1 LYYIATREGVDLQ
14 PLEKELNA
22 FENDMKSSAENEAYM
37 KYINERPRSNGL
49 FGNISTNDVNEISNY
64 MKKISNQRCVFR
76 GIISLGQEDAED
88 LNFTNKESWAKFLHE
103 NLPDIGET
111 FGISNTNLA
120 WVAAFH
126 NEQRHP
132 HVHFMLWSEAKEQH
146 IKPFISIPQ
155 QHKCREL
162 LSKQMFKQ
170 EREQYVRLKT
180 DFRDLLTKST
190 QKDIKLEVESL
201 KQEVLGIPEYR
212 TLSRINKQLLTDS
225 TKRILELV
233 EAIPPEGSFKYRYM
247 PPEVKEKINSLVS
260 TMLSKY
266 ELQDEYK
273 KFLKY
278 TEQMALTYSPT
289 EKEQQVTLDKARK
302 DIDTRLGNI
311 VLKSVKELRTN
322 KDLYYSIIN
331 SKPETELIDPI
342 DSIDEFDSSEEK
354 VDLSASPEIDYSE
367 PSLSNDTVFIRSG
380 QEFDVLASPG
390 IDYLEPSSSNGAVF
404 LNSEQELDLS
414 ASPEIDYS
422 EPSLSNGAVFIK
434 WSREFK
440 SASAELYA
448 DSCDFDK
455 ALSLLDGEHRRGN
468 ILATYEIGKIYERN
482 LAGFDPELAS
492 TYYQEALS
500 GFHIIY
506 NSNQKHSIYA
516 AYRLGK
522 MYQYGQGTDK
532 NIESA
537 KSWYEKAINNVYA
550 QYALAKILMSEAREN
565 DDFSN
570 KANIVNLLKSSSEK
584 NNYATY
590 ELGRIY
596 HEGLF
601 DTQNPDLSQKY
612 YKQAFDGFSEMLNKS
627 EKNDDLLYRLGKMHQ
642 LGLGTDVDIEQAT
655 LLFEKAAVLKNTNA
669 LYSLS
674 KIYIQSNDEKLLKKA
689 IKILEELYELTPENH
704 LVSYAL
710 GSAYSDPKTKS
721 YDIFKAVKFLEHT
734 AELGND
740 FAMLKL
746 GNLYSGSAEKH
757 PELPTNIPLAIS
769 YLEKSAD
776 LGNSLAMYSLG
787 KIFSNTDS
795 GHYNIR
801 KAIKHLERAAS
812 LGNDFAMLKLG
823 NMYSDSADKYPEL
836 LANIPLAISYLE
848 ESANMGN
855 LQAMYSLGKLLSDPE
870 SSHYDIHNAIDFL
883 ERSADLGNDFA
894 MLKLGNI
901 YLWGKGVPQDKEK
914 GIHWL
919 DKSAAAGNEYAE
931 QSKRAFETFEEEKA
945 TQQAFS
951 LFENL
956 LRSLCYSNNKARNS
970 SLYTDK
976 GIKGNQKALRENAR
990 KNPHKHSQAYE
1001 PEV

>member
-1 LYYIATREGVDLQ
+1 MHKPLISKIRCHSPNKKSTAIRNYNHLYYIATREGVDLQ

-22 FENDMKSSAENEAYM
+22 FENNMKSAAENEAYM

-49 FGNISTNDVNEISNY
+49 FGNIDTNDVNGICNY
-64 MKKISNQRCVFR
+64 MKKISNKRCVFR

-146 IKPFISIPQ
+146 INPFISIPQ

-170 EREQYVRLKT
+170 ERDQYVRLKT
-180 DFRDLLTKST
+180 NFRDLLTKST

-201 KQEVLGIPEYR
+201 KQEVLGIPENR
-212 TLSRINKQLLTDS
+212 TLSRINQQLLSDS
-225 TKRILELV
+225 TKKILELV
-233 EAIPPEGSFKYRYM
+233 EAIPTDGSIKYRYM

-260 TMLSKY
+260 TILSKY
-266 ELQDEYK
+266 DIQDEYK
-273 KFLKY
+273 KFMKY

-289 EKEQQVTLDKARK
+289 EKQQQVTLDKAKK

-311 VLKSVKELRTN
+311 VLNSVKELRTN
-322 KDLYYSIIN
+322 KDLYFSIIN
-331 SKPETELIDPI
+331 SKSEIELIDHTDSINEI
-342 DSIDEFDSSEEK
+342 DSSSQEFD
-354 VDLSASPEIDYSE
+354 LSTLPEINYPE
-367 PSLSNDTVFIRSG
+367 LSLSNS
-380 QEFDVLASPG
+380 
-390 IDYLEPSSSNGAVF
+390 
-404 LNSEQELDLS
+404 
-414 ASPEIDYS
+414 
-422 EPSLSNGAVFIK
+422 AVFIK
-434 WSREFK
+434 WSPEFK
-440 SASAELYA
+440 AGLTELYA
-448 DSCDFDK
+448 DSPDFNK
-455 ALSLLDGEHRRGN
+455 ALLLLDDEHRKGN

-482 LAGFDPELAS
+482 LAGSDPELAAS
-492 TYYQEALS
+492 YYQDALS
-500 GFHIIY
+500 GFYTIY
-506 NSNQKHSIYA
+506 SSNQKQSIYA

-522 MYQYGQGTDK
+522 MHQYGQGTDE

-537 KSWYEKAINNVYA
+537 KSWYGKADNNVYA
-550 QYALAKILMSEAREN
+550 QYALAKILITEAKAN

-570 KANIVNLLKSSSEK
+570 KAHIVDLLKSSSIK
-584 NNYATY
+584 NSYAAY

-596 HEGLF
+596 HEGIF
-601 DTQNPDLSQKY
+601 DTQKPDLSQKY
-612 YKQAFDGFSEMLNKS
+612 YKQAFNGFSEMLIKS

-642 LGLGTDVDIEQAT
+642 LGLGTDVNIEQAT
-655 LLFEKAAVLKNTNA
+655 LLFEKAAALKNTNA

-689 IKILEELYELTPENH
+689 IKILEELYILTPENH

-710 GSAYSDPKTKS
+710 GSAYSDPKTEN
-721 YDIFKAVKFLEHT
+721 YDIHKGIKLLVHSAD
-734 AELGND
+734 LGND
-740 FAMLKL
+740 FATLKL
-746 GNLYSGSAEKH
+746 GNIYSGPAEKH
-757 PELPTNIPLAIS
+757 PGVS
-769 YLEKSAD
+769 
-776 LGNSLAMYSLG
+776 
-787 KIFSNTDS
+787 
-795 GHYNIR
+795 
-801 KAIKHLERAAS
+801 
-812 LGNDFAMLKLG
+812 
-823 NMYSDSADKYPEL
+823 
-836 LANIPLAISYLE
+836 ANIPLAISYLKK
-848 ESANMGN
+848 SANMGN
-855 LQAMYSLGKLLSDPE
+855 HQAMYSLGKLLSDPE
-870 SSHYDIHNAIDFL
+870 SSHYDIHNALYFL

-914 GIHWL
+914 GINWL

-951 LFENL
+951 LFESL

-976 GIKGNQKALRENAR
+976 GIKGNKKALKENAR
-990 KNPHKHSQAYE
+990 KNPHKHSQVYE
-1001 PEV
+1001 QEF

>member
-1 LYYIATREGVDLQ
+1 MHKPLISKIRCHSPNKKSTAIRNYNNLYYIATRDGVDLQ

-22 FENDMKSSAENEAYM
+22 FEKNMKSAAENEAYI

-49 FGNISTNDVNEISNY
+49 FGNINTNDVNGICNY
-64 MKKISNQRCVFR
+64 VKKISNKRCVFR

-88 LNFTNKESWAKFLHE
+88 LNFTNKETWAKFLHE

-190 QKDIKLEVESL
+190 QKDIKLEVDSL

-212 TLSRINKQLLTDS
+212 SLSRINKQLLSDS
-225 TKRILELV
+225 TQKILELV
-233 EAIPPEGSFKYRYM
+233 EAIPPEGSFKYRFM
-247 PPEVKEKINSLVS
+247 PPEVKDKINSLVS
-260 TMLSKY
+260 TILSKY

-289 EKEQQVTLDKARK
+289 EKKQRVTLDKAKK

-311 VLKSVKELRTN
+311 VLNSVKELRTN
-322 KDLYYSIIN
+322 KDLYFSVIDSKSEIDLIN
-331 SKPETELIDPI
+331 PM
-342 DSIDEFDSSEEK
+342 DSIDEFNSSGQEF
-354 VDLSASPEIDYSE
+354 DLSSSPEIDYSE
-367 PSLSNDTVFIRSG
+367 HSLSND
-380 QEFDVLASPG
+380 
-390 IDYLEPSSSNGAVF
+390 
-404 LNSEQELDLS
+404 
-414 ASPEIDYS
+414 
-422 EPSLSNGAVFIK
+422 AVFIK
-434 WSREFK
+434 WNRGFK
-440 SASAELYA
+440 AATAELYA
-448 DSCDFDK
+448 DSPDFDK
-455 ALSLLDGEHRRGN
+455 ALSLLDVEHRKGN

-482 LAGFDPELAS
+482 FAGSDPEQAAA
-492 TYYQEALS
+492 YYQEALS
-500 GFHIIY
+500 GFHTIY
-506 NSNQKHSIYA
+506 NSDQRQSIYA
-516 AYRLGK
+516 AYQLGK

-537 KSWYEKAINNVYA
+537 KSWYEKADNNVYA

-565 DDFSN
+565 GEFSN
-570 KANIVNLLKSSSEK
+570 KVHIVNLLKSSSTK
-584 NNYATY
+584 NGYAAY

-601 DTQNPDLSQKY
+601 DTQNPDLSQIY
-612 YKQAFDGFSEMLNKS
+612 YRQAFDGFSEMLIKS
-627 EKNDDLLYRLGKMHQ
+627 EKNDDLLYRLCKMHQ
-642 LGLGTDVDIEQAT
+642 LGLGTDVDLEQAT
-655 LLFEKAAVLKNTNA
+655 LLFEKAAALKNTNA

-674 KIYIQSNDEKLLKKA
+674 SIYIKSNDEKLLKKA
-689 IKILEELYELTPENH
+689 IKILEELYKLTPENH
-704 LVSYAL
+704 FVSYAL
-710 GSAYSDPKTKS
+710 GSAYSDPKAKN
-721 YDIFKAVKFLEHT
+721 YDIHKAIKFLEHA

-740 FAMLKL
+740 FATLKL
-746 GNLYSGSAEKH
+746 GNIYSGPAEKH
-757 PELPTNIPLAIS
+757 PELPANIPLAIS
-769 YLEKSAD
+769 YLEKSAN

-787 KIFSNTDS
+787 KIFSVKDS
-795 GHYNIR
+795 GHYDIR
-801 KAIKHLERAAS
+801 KAIEHLERAAS
-812 LGNDFAMLKLG
+812 LGNDFAMLSLG
-823 NMYSDSADKYPEL
+823 SMYSDSTDKYPDL

-848 ESANMGN
+848 VSANMGN
-855 LQAMYSLGKLLSDPE
+855 HQAMYFLGKLLSDPD
-870 SSHYDIHNAIDFL
+870 SSHYDIHKAIDFL
-883 ERSADLGNDFA
+883 EQSADLGNDFA
-894 MLKLGNI
+894 MLKLGNM
-901 YLWGKGVPQDKEK
+901 YLWGKGIPQDKEK

-931 QSKRAFETFEEEKA
+931 RSKQAYETFEEEKA
-945 TQQAFS
+945 TQQVFS
-951 LFENL
+951 LFGNML
-956 LRSLCYSNNKARNS
+956 KSLCYSNNKARNG

-976 GIKGNQKALRENAR
+976 GIKGNKKALIENAR
-990 KNPHKHSQAYE
+990 KNPYKHSQSYE

>member
-1 LYYIATREGVDLQ
+1 MHKPLISKIRCLTPNKKSTAIRNYNHLYYIATREGVDLQ
-14 PLEKELNA
+14 PLEKELNS
-22 FENDMKSSAENEAYM
+22 FEKNMKSAAENEAYI

-49 FGNISTNDVNEISNY
+49 FGNINTNDVNGICNY
-64 MKKISNQRCVFR
+64 MKKISNKRCIFR
-76 GIISLGQEDAED
+76 GIISLSQEDAED
-88 LNFTNKESWAKFLHE
+88 LNFTNKESWAKFIHE

-111 FGISNTNLA
+111 FGISNANLA

-170 EREQYVRLKT
+170 EREQYARLKT

-190 QKDIKLEVESL
+190 KKDIKQEIDSL
-201 KQEVLGIPEYR
+201 KQEVLGIPEFR
-212 TLSRINKQLLTDS
+212 TLSRINKQLLSDS
-225 TKRILELV
+225 TKKILELV
-233 EAIPPEGSFKYRYM
+233 EAVPSEGSLKYKYM

-260 TMLSKY
+260 TILSKY
-266 ELQDEYK
+266 EIQDEYK
-273 KFLKY
+273 KFFNY

-289 EKEQQVTLDKARK
+289 EKQRQVTLDKARK

-311 VLKSVKELRTN
+311 VLNSVKELRTN
-322 KDLYYSIIN
+322 KDLYFSVIN
-331 SKPETELIDPI
+331 QKSEIEIIDPV
-342 DSIDEFDSSEEK
+342 DSIDEFDSSGQEF
-354 VDLSASPEIDYSE
+354 DLTALPKIDYSE
-367 PSLSNDTVFIRSG
+367 HSLSND
-380 QEFDVLASPG
+380 
-390 IDYLEPSSSNGAVF
+390 
-404 LNSEQELDLS
+404 
-414 ASPEIDYS
+414 
-422 EPSLSNGAVFIK
+422 AVFIN
-434 WSREFK
+434 WNREFK
-440 SASAELYA
+440 AALAELYA
-448 DSCDFDK
+448 DSPDFDK
-455 ALSLLDGEHRRGN
+455 AISLLDGEHRKGN

-482 LAGFDPELAS
+482 LAGSDPELAA

-500 GFHIIY
+500 GFYTIY
-506 NSNQKHSIYA
+506 NSNQKQSNYA

-522 MYQYGQGTDK
+522 MYQYGQGTDE

-537 KSWYEKAINNVYA
+537 KSWYEKADNNVYA
-550 QYALAKILMSEAREN
+550 QYALAKILMSEAKAN

-570 KANIVNLLKSSSEK
+570 KAHIVNLLKSSSEK
-584 NNYATY
+584 NNYAAF

-601 DTQNPDLSQKY
+601 DTLNDDISKKY
-612 YKQAFDGFSEMLNKS
+612 YKQAFDGFSEMLIKS

-642 LGLGTDVDIEQAT
+642 LGLGTEVDIEQAT
-655 LLFEKAAVLKNTNA
+655 LLFEKAAALKNTNA

-674 KIYIQSNDEKLLKKA
+674 KIYIQSNDEHLLKKA
-689 IKILEELYELTPENH
+689 IEILEKLYKLTPENH

-710 GSAYSDPKTKS
+710 GSAYSDPKAKS
-721 YDIFKAVKFLEHT
+721 YDIFKAIKFLEHA

-746 GNLYSGSAEKH
+746 GNIYCRPAEKY
-757 PELPTNIPLAIS
+757 PELPVNIPLAIS

-787 KIFSNTDS
+787 KIFSATDL
-795 GHYNIR
+795 GHYDIR
-801 KAIKHLERAAS
+801 KAIEHLERAAS

-823 NMYSDSADKYPEL
+823 NMYSDSKDKYPKL

-848 ESANMGN
+848 KSANMGN
-855 LQAMYSLGKLLSDPE
+855 HQAMYSFGKLLSAPDT
-870 SSHYDIHNAIDFL
+870 SHYDIHKAIDFL
-883 ERSADLGNDFA
+883 EQSAYLGNDFA

-901 YLWGKGVPQDKEK
+901 YLWGKGVSQNKEK
-914 GIHWL
+914 GIYWL
-919 DKSAAAGNEYAE
+919 DKSAAAGNEFAE
-931 QSKRAFETFEEEKA
+931 RSKQAYETFEEEKA
-945 TQQAFS
+945 TQQVFS
-951 LFENL
+951 LFGNL
-956 LRSLCYSNNKARNS
+956 LRSLCYSNNKARNG

-976 GIKGNQKALRENAR
+976 GIKGNKKALRENAR
-990 KNPHKHSQAYE
+990 RNPHKHSQTYE

>member
-1 LYYIATREGVDLQ
+1 MYYIATREGVDLQ

-22 FENDMKSSAENEAYM
+22 FEKNMKSAAENEAYI

-49 FGNISTNDVNEISNY
+49 FGNINTNDVNGICNY
-64 MKKISNQRCVFR
+64 MKKISSKRCVFR

-120 WVAAFH
+120 WVASFH

-190 QKDIKLEVESL
+190 QKDIKLEVDSL

-212 TLSRINKQLLTDS
+212 SLSRINKQLLSDS
-225 TKRILELV
+225 TQKILELV
-233 EAIPPEGSFKYRYM
+233 EAIPPEGSLKYRFM

-260 TMLSKY
+260 TILSKY

-289 EKEQQVTLDKARK
+289 EKKQQVTLDKAKK

-311 VLKSVKELRTN
+311 VLNSVKELRTN
-322 KDLYYSIIN
+322 KDLYFSVID
-331 SKPETELIDPI
+331 SKSEFELIDPM
-342 DSIDEFDSSEEK
+342 DSIDEFDSSGQEF
-354 VDLSASPEIDYSE
+354 DLSASPEINYSE
-367 PSLSNDTVFIRSG
+367 H
-380 QEFDVLASPG
+380 
-390 IDYLEPSSSNGAVF
+390 
-404 LNSEQELDLS
+404 
-414 ASPEIDYS
+414 
-422 EPSLSNGAVFIK
+422 SLSNGAVFIK
-434 WSREFK
+434 WNREFK
-440 SASAELYA
+440 AASAELYA
-448 DSCDFDK
+448 DSPDFDK
-455 ALSLLDGEHRRGN
+455 ALSLFDVEHRKGN

-482 LAGFDPELAS
+482 LAGSDPELAAA
-492 TYYQEALS
+492 YYQEALS
-500 GFHIIY
+500 GFHTIY
-506 NSNQKHSIYA
+506 NSNQKQSIYA

-522 MYQYGQGTDK
+522 MYQYGQGTDI

-537 KSWYEKAINNVYA
+537 KSWYEKADNNVYA

-565 DDFSN
+565 DDFNN
-570 KANIVNLLKSSSEK
+570 KSHIVNLLKSSSKK
-584 NNYATY
+584 NNYAAN

-601 DTQNPDLSQKY
+601 DKKNPDLSQKY
-612 YKQAFDGFSEMLNKS
+612 YKQAFDGFSEMLIKS

-655 LLFEKAAVLKNTNA
+655 LLFEKAAALKNTNA

-674 KIYIQSNDEKLLKKA
+674 KIYIHSNDEKLLKKA
-689 IKILEELYELTPENH
+689 IKILEELYKLTPENH

-710 GSAYSDPKTKS
+710 GSAYSDPKTKN
-721 YDIFKAVKFLEHT
+721 YDIHKAINFLEHA

-746 GNLYSGSAEKH
+746 GNIYSGPAEKH
-757 PELPTNIPLAIS
+757 PELPANIPLAIS
-769 YLEKSAD
+769 YLEKSAN

-787 KIFSNTDS
+787 KIFSDKDS
-795 GHYNIR
+795 GHYDIR
-801 KAIKHLERAAS
+801 KAIEHLERAAS

-823 NMYSDSADKYPEL
+823 SMYSDSTDKYPEL
-836 LANIPLAISYLE
+836 LANISLAISYLE

-855 LQAMYSLGKLLSDPE
+855 HQAMYSLGKLLSDPDT
-870 SSHYDIHNAIDFL
+870 SYYDIHKAIDFL

-914 GIHWL
+914 GILWL

-931 QSKRAFETFEEEKA
+931 KSKQAYETFEEEKA
-945 TQQAFS
+945 TQQVFS
-951 LFENL
+951 LFGNL
-956 LRSLCYSNNKARNS
+956 LRSLCYSNNKARNG

-976 GIKGNQKALRENAR
+976 GIKGNKKALRENAR
-990 KNPHKHSQAYE
+990 KNPYKHSQAYE

>member
-1 LYYIATREGVDLQ
+1 MHKPLISKIRCHSPNKKSTAIRNYNHLYYIATREGVDLQ

-22 FENDMKSSAENEAYM
+22 FENNMKSAAENEAYM

-49 FGNISTNDVNEISNY
+49 FGNIDTNDVNGICNY
-64 MKKISNQRCVFR
+64 MKKISNKRCVFR

-146 IKPFISIPQ
+146 INPFISIPQ

-170 EREQYVRLKT
+170 ERDQYVRLKT
-180 DFRDLLTKST
+180 NFRDLLTKST

-212 TLSRINKQLLTDS
+212 TLSRINQQLLSDS
-225 TKRILELV
+225 TQKILELV
-233 EAIPPEGSFKYRYM
+233 EAIPTDGSIKYRYM

-260 TMLSKY
+260 TILSKY
-266 ELQDEYK
+266 DIQDEYK

-289 EKEQQVTLDKARK
+289 EKQQQVTLDKAKK

-311 VLKSVKELRTN
+311 VLNSVKELRTN
-322 KDLYYSIIN
+322 KDLYFSIIN
-331 SKPETELIDPI
+331 SKSEIELIDHTDSINEI
-342 DSIDEFDSSEEK
+342 DSSSQEFD
-354 VDLSASPEIDYSE
+354 LSTLPEINYPE
-367 PSLSNDTVFIRSG
+367 LSLSNS
-380 QEFDVLASPG
+380 
-390 IDYLEPSSSNGAVF
+390 
-404 LNSEQELDLS
+404 
-414 ASPEIDYS
+414 
-422 EPSLSNGAVFIK
+422 AVFIK
-434 WSREFK
+434 WSPEFK
-440 SASAELYA
+440 AGLAELYA
-448 DSCDFDK
+448 DSPDFDK
-455 ALSLLDGEHRRGN
+455 ALLLLDDEHRKGN

-482 LAGFDPELAS
+482 LAGSDPELAAS
-492 TYYQEALS
+492 YYQDALS
-500 GFHIIY
+500 GFYTIY
-506 NSNQKHSIYA
+506 SSNQKQSIYA

-522 MYQYGQGTDK
+522 MHQYGQGTDE

-537 KSWYEKAINNVYA
+537 KSWYEKADNNVYA
-550 QYALAKILMSEAREN
+550 QYALAKILMTEAKAN

-570 KANIVNLLKSSSEK
+570 KAHIVDLLKSSSIK
-584 NNYATY
+584 NSYAAY

-596 HEGLF
+596 HEGIF
-601 DTQNPDLSQKY
+601 DSQKSDLSQKY
-612 YKQAFDGFSEMLNKS
+612 YKQAFNGFSEMLIKS

-642 LGLGTDVDIEQAT
+642 LGLGTDVNIEQAT
-655 LLFEKAAVLKNTNA
+655 LLFEKAAALKNTNA

-689 IKILEELYELTPENH
+689 IKILEELYMLTPENH

-710 GSAYSDPKTKS
+710 GSAYSDPKTEN
-721 YDIFKAVKFLEHT
+721 YDIHKGIKLLEHS
-734 AELGND
+734 ADLGND

-746 GNLYSGSAEKH
+746 GNIYSGPAEKH
-757 PELPTNIPLAIS
+757 PGVS
-769 YLEKSAD
+769 
-776 LGNSLAMYSLG
+776 
-787 KIFSNTDS
+787 
-795 GHYNIR
+795 
-801 KAIKHLERAAS
+801 
-812 LGNDFAMLKLG
+812 
-823 NMYSDSADKYPEL
+823 
-836 LANIPLAISYLE
+836 ANIPLAISYLKK
-848 ESANMGN
+848 SANMGN
-855 LQAMYSLGKLLSDPE
+855 HQAMYSLGKLLSDPE
-870 SSHYDIHNAIDFL
+870 SSHYDIHNALYFL

-914 GIHWL
+914 GINWL

-951 LFENL
+951 LFESL

-970 SLYTDK
+970 SLYTNK
-976 GIKGNQKALRENAR
+976 GIEGNKKALRENAR
-990 KNPHKHSQAYE
+990 KNPHKHSQVYE
-1001 PEV
+1001 PEF

>member
-1 LYYIATREGVDLQ
+1 MHKPLISKIRCHSPNKKSTAIRNYNHLYYIATREGVDLQ

-22 FENDMKSSAENEAYM
+22 FENNMKNAAENDTYI

-49 FGNISTNDVNEISNY
+49 FGNINTNDVTGICNY
-64 MKKISNQRCVFR
+64 MKKISNKRCVFR

-146 IKPFISIPQ
+146 INPFISIPQ

-170 EREQYVRLKT
+170 EREEYVRLKT

-190 QKDIKLEVESL
+190 KKDIKLEIDSL

-212 TLSRINKQLLTDS
+212 ALSRINKQLLSDT
-225 TKRILELV
+225 TKKILELV
-233 EAIPPEGSFKYRYM
+233 EAIPPGGSIKYRYM
-247 PPEVKEKINSLVS
+247 PLEVKEKINSLV
-260 TMLSKY
+260 TTILSKY

-278 TEQMALTYSPT
+278 TEQMNLTSSPT
-289 EKEQQVTLDKARK
+289 EKEQQITLNNARK
-302 DIDTRLGNI
+302 DIDKRLGNI

-322 KDLYYSIIN
+322 KDLYFSVID
-331 SKPETELIDPI
+331 SKSKIDLIDPI
-342 DSIDEFDSSEEK
+342 IPEKDSIDEFNSSGQEF
-354 VDLSASPEIDYSE
+354 DLSASPEIDYSE
-367 PSLSNDTVFIRSG
+367 H
-380 QEFDVLASPG
+380 
-390 IDYLEPSSSNGAVF
+390 
-404 LNSEQELDLS
+404 
-414 ASPEIDYS
+414 
-422 EPSLSNGAVFIK
+422 SLSNGAVFIK
-434 WSREFK
+434 WNRGFK
-440 SASAELYA
+440 AASAELYA
-448 DSCDFDK
+448 DSPDFDK
-455 ALSLLDGEHRRGN
+455 ALSLLDVEHRKGN
-468 ILATYEIGKIYERN
+468 ILATYEIGKIHERN
-482 LAGFDPELAS
+482 LSGSDPELAAV
-492 TYYQEALS
+492 YYQEALS
-500 GFHIIY
+500 GFHTIY
-506 NSNQKHSIYA
+506 NSNQKQSTYA

-537 KSWYEKAINNVYA
+537 KSWYEKAENNVYA
-550 QYALAKILMSEAREN
+550 QYVLAKILMSEAKAN

-570 KANIVNLLKSSSEK
+570 KAHIVDLLKSSSEK
-584 NNYATY
+584 NNYAAY

-596 HEGLF
+596 HDGLF
-601 DTQNPDLSQKY
+601 DTQNLDLSQKY

-627 EKNDDLLYRLGKMHQ
+627 EKNDDLLYRLGKMYQ

-655 LLFEKAAVLKNTNA
+655 ILFEKAAALKNTNA

-674 KIYIQSNDEKLLKKA
+674 KIYIKSNDEKLLKKA
-689 IKILEELYELTPENH
+689 IKILEELYKLTPENH

-710 GSAYSDPKTKS
+710 GSAYSDPKAKS
-721 YDIFKAVKFLEHT
+721 YDIHKALKFLEQA

-740 FAMLKL
+740 YAMLKL
-746 GNLYSGSAEKH
+746 GNIYNGPVENH
-757 PELPTNIPLAIS
+757 PELPANIPLAVS
-769 YLEKSAD
+769 YLEKAAN

-787 KIFSNTDS
+787 MIFSVKDS
-795 GHYNIR
+795 GYYNIR
-801 KAIKHLERAAS
+801 KAIAHLERAAS

-823 NMYSDSADKYPEL
+823 NMYSDSTDKYPEL
-836 LANIPLAISYLE
+836 LTNIPLAISYLE
-848 ESANMGN
+848 ESTNMGN
-855 LQAMYSLGKLLSDPE
+855 NHAMYSLGKLLSDPD
-870 SSHYDIHNAIDFL
+870 SSHYDINKAIDFL

-901 YLWGKGVPQDKEK
+901 YLWEKSVQQDKEK

-931 QSKRAFETFEEEKA
+931 QSKQAYETFVEEKA
-945 TQQAFS
+945 TQQAFL
-951 LFENL
+951 LFGNL
-956 LRSLCYSNNKARNS
+956 LRSLCYSNNKARNG

-976 GIKGNQKALRENAR
+976 GIKGNKKALRENAR
-990 KNPHKHSQAYE
+990 KNPYKHSQAYE
-1001 PEV
+1001 PEI